1 MLTTAVVT
9 ALAYRT
15 FIYVVRRL
23 APEGAAKDTV
33 LRVMIGPYPT
43 TPK

>member
-9 ALAYRT
+9 ALAYRA
-15 FIYVVRRL
+15 FIYAFRRL
-23 APEGAAKDTV
+23 APEGPAKDTV
-33 LRVMIGPYPT
+33 LRVMIGQYPT